1 MKIPIKKKPSVS
13 CSLGVNLSEIVKTG
27 MDIFG
32 GVNIIWCDISNINI
46 ELYTAKIIRE
56 ENQS

>member
-32 GVNIIWCDISNINI
+32 GVNII
-46 ELYTAKIIRE
+46 
-56 ENQS
+56 